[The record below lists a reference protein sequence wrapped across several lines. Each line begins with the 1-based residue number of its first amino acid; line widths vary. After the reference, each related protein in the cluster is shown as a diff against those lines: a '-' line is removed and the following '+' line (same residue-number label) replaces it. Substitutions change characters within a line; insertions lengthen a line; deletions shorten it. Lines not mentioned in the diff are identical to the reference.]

1 MARGVIAGGIL
12 PGAISMQSLE
22 SYYVGDEPSLMMI
35 ICIIITIIIQFGKK
49 IWWRIPLNAFL
60 EEPFVLLSG
69 L

>member
-35 ICIIITIIIQFGKK
+35 ICIIITTIIQFVT
-49 IWWRIPLNAFL
+49 ILNAFL